1 MARYLTT
8 VTEVYRVDS
17 DFEATSII
25 EAAKSANE
33 YTLVKYNCEN
43 KERKVKGEVIDSWIK
58 VTLVKA
64 FADEKDPEFDTKII
78 YEQ

>member
-17 DFEATSII
+17 DIEATTMI
-25 EAAKSANE
+25 ENAKSANE

-43 KERKVKGEVIDSWIK
+43 KERKQKGEIIDSWIK

-64 FADEKDPEFDTKII
+64 FNEEKDPEVDVVVH
-78 YEQ
+78 YEV

>member
-17 DFEATSII
+17 DIEATTMI

-43 KERKVKGEVIDSWIK
+43 KERKAKGEVIDSWIK

-64 FADEKDPEFDTKII
+64 FNDEREPETDVTVV
-78 YEQ
+78 YEV